1 MTSKTGRDG
10 GAGTAGL
17 LLATVVLVAMT
28 LGCSVEP
35 SAQQGQPASAASAAL
50 EYPMWE
56 TVAPGE
62 NASYNQRESLVR
74 RGRLVYI
81 KYCIGCH
88 GEYGDGQGVAAKRLI
103 TKPRDFTRGIYKF
116 RSTDSSSLPLETDLY
131 RTIDRGL
138 AQVSMPA
145 FRLMPEGD
153 KVAVIEYI
161 KGFYPQWEERKGNRK
176 RVPIPLAPADL
187 ATEERIQR
195 GRVVYLATQCWK
207 CHGTDGRG
215 KRATLTEYTD
225 AWGNPQKAFD
235 FTRGQLKG
243 GNAPED
249 IYRTFHTGLRS
260 IMPSFGGDTLSRITL
275 NGFERSLEALEAG
288 EAELLQ
294 PYVAQFP
301 ADGMAV
307 NEMSSSQRLS
317 LAERNSWDLVAYIQ
331 SLRTSS
337 STRAAVLATSRTGG

>member
-1 MTSKTGRDG
+1 M
-10 GAGTAGL
+10 
-17 LLATVVLVAMT
+17 LAIVAF
-28 LGCSVEP
+28 GCAVEP
-35 SAQQGQPASAASAAL
+35 VAQQAPSASAAAL

-74 RGRLVYI
+74 RGRLVYT
-81 KYCIGCH
+81 KYCVGCH
-88 GEYGDGQGVAAKRLI
+88 GEFGDGEGVAAKRLI

-161 KGFYPQWEERKGNRK
+161 KAFYPRWEEKKGSRK

-187 ATEERIQR
+187 ASEERILR

-215 KRATLTEYTD
+215 HNATLTEYTD
-225 AWGNPQKAFD
+225 AWGHPQKAFD
-235 FTRGQLKG
+235 FTRGQFKG
-243 GNAPED
+243 GSAPED

-260 IMPSFGGDTLSRITL
+260 VMPSFGGDTLARITADAFEL
-275 NGFERSLEALEAG
+275 SVGVLTDEETQLLRPYSRRFPTNGL
-288 EAELLQ
+288 
-294 PYVAQFP
+294 
-301 ADGMAV
+301 AV
-307 NEMSSSQRLS
+307 NQLS
-317 LAERNSWDLVAYIQ
+317 PAERTELAVRNSWDLVAYIQ
-331 SLRTSS
+331 SLRTST
-337 STRAAVLATSRTGG
+337 STRNAVLATSKVGG